1 VKVIEHYWFRAFAIA
16 FASFA
21 LIYVA
26 LSALS
31 ALTWNVVRRRHS
43 QSTELLFTLLAAPM
57 LVSAATVLFLI
68 FPAFLRFEP
77 MVSEPTGGALIS
89 FAAIGVAIVMVGI
102 ARATTAWVRTSRSV
116 RRWTSG
122 AVVSNLQAD
131 LPILTTKDESPAA
144 VVAGIVRPRLLIS
157 RSTTR
162 ALSSNELRLVVAH
175 EREHA
180 RRRDNLRKLLL
191 AANFMPFRRQ
201 IEQEWMLS
209 CELAADRGA
218 VANGYDACD
227 LAAALVKVS
236 RMACVQG
243 SLATNFAATSPAI
256 LQMRVQ
262 KLISWEPSESAPQSN
277 VPVDL
282 LMAAIA
288 LASGIVLV
296 FSGNILSVVH
306 RITELWMY

>member
-1 VKVIEHYWFRAFAIA
+1 
-16 FASFA
+16 
-21 LIYVA
+21 
-26 LSALS
+26 
-31 ALTWNVVRRRHS
+31 
-43 QSTELLFTLLAAPM
+43 M
-57 LVSAATVLFLI
+57 LVSAAVVLFLI

-77 MVSEPTGGALIS
+77 MVSEPTGGALLS
-89 FAAIGVAIVMVGI
+89 FAAIGVTIVSIGI
-102 ARATTAWVRTSRSV
+102 ARATAAWIRTSRSV
-116 RRWTSG
+116 RHWISG
-122 AVVSNLQAD
+122 AVVSDLQTD
-131 LPILTTKDESPAA
+131 IPILTTQDESPAA

-157 RSTTR
+157 RSTTQT
-162 ALSSNELRLVVAH
+162 LSSNELRLVVAH

-201 IEQEWMLS
+201 IEQEWALAS
-209 CELAADRGA
+209 ELAADQAA

-236 RMACVQG
+236 RMACG
-243 SLATNFAATSPAI
+243 ATSLAMNFAATSPAV

-262 KLISWEPSESAPQSN
+262 KLISWEPRKSATSTH
-277 VPVDL
+277 VLLDL

-288 LASGIVLV
+288 LASGMVLF

-306 RITELWMY
+306 RISELWMY